1 MRRVLLILLV
11 VLFAGC
17 KLEAPKQVT
26 MDVMNP
32 VTSVKQQGGQQL
44 CWAYSMLAVLE
55 TEQFRKGD
63 STDLP
68 IEPVVQALMS
78 ETNAPSSQRAMAPT
92 FLNMVRKYGI
102 YSEVCNPDDY
112 TSLCSTSKKP
122 YGEWVVLDVPDNWE
136 HNRFLN
142 LPADSLLNLVQSA
155 VRAHRGVCWEG
166 DISEKGFSFQKGIA
180 KMRFPSGHTTDD
192 HCMAIVG
199 IAHDEQD
206 RQYFVMK
213 NSWGPYNPYG
223 GYMLMSF
230 NYFKKKTIAVVL
242 PNF

>member
-122 YGEWVVLDVPDNWE
+122 YG
-136 HNRFLN
+136 
-142 LPADSLLNLVQSA
+142 ADSLLNLVQSA

-199 IAHDEQD
+199 IAHDEHD

-213 NSWGPYNPYG
+213 NSWGPYNPYR